1 MEGDALQASNIQKR
15 QPEVKD
21 VSQTPIE
28 RIKNFIKSPRV
39 FAPILAYLILLGP
52 TLYLYSGSP
61 PETEVQVYKGA
72 WCAFISPNLLVGL
85 KDIGVNTVQIGG
97 ASKAFEMPDVKE
109 LVVANIQT
117 AHRNG
122 LKVFL
127 TLSGSVSGSK
137 TKEKITLEALNSRI
151 IEYAKIAER
160 YKVEF
165 FAPLNEPEFTSKYPL
180 EENKDPEK
188 WMREVLPQIREA
200 YPEFAGGYPLVE
212 DIDPEEWVQDIL
224 PRIREVNLGLAR
236 KYPLVEDIDPEEWV
250 QNILPQIIKVYPE
263 FVEKYLPVEDEEI
276 DPEKWV
282 QDILP
287 QIREAYPDFTDK
299 YSRYPFVKNIDP
311 EKWAQDILPKV
322 KEVYHGE
329 LIWRAGELYRS
340 TDYSGYDYIGFTASP
355 VGMAF
360 EDYPEFIDGMLDEA
374 LEIAERDDLKG
385 VMITEFFA
393 WEAVPGHSKEEVA
406 RAFETALERGENKA
420 VGFFPTFLEFTMSR
434 KVMEMI
440 SRWYKEIL

>member
-1 MEGDALQASNIQKR
+1 MEGDASQAPNIQKR
-15 QPEVKD
+15 QLEVKD
-21 VSQTPIE
+21 GPRTPIE

-97 ASKAFEMPDVKE
+97 ASKSFEMPDVKE
-109 LVVANIQT
+109 LIIANIQT

-160 YKVEF
+160 YEVEF

-188 WMREVLPQIREA
+188 WMREVLPQIKEA

-212 DIDPEEWVQDIL
+212 DIDPE
-224 PRIREVNLGLAR
+224 
-236 KYPLVEDIDPEEWV
+236 
-250 QNILPQIIKVYPE
+250 
-263 FVEKYLPVEDEEI
+263 
-276 DPEKWV
+276 KWV

-287 QIREAYPDFTDK
+287 QIKEAYPDFGDK
-299 YSRYPFVKNIDP
+299 YPRYPFVKNIDP

-329 LIWRAGELYRS
+329 LIWRADELYRS

-360 EDYPEFIDGMLDEA
+360 EDYPEFIDGALDEA
-374 LEIAERDDLKG
+374 LEIAERDNCKG

-393 WEAVPGHSKEEVA
+393 WEGKPGHSKEETA
-406 RAFETALERGENKA
+406 RAFETAFERGENKA

-434 KVMEMI
+434 KAIGVI
-440 SRWYKEIL
+440 SKWYKEIL

>member
-1 MEGDALQASNIQKR
+1 
-15 QPEVKD
+15 
-21 VSQTPIE
+21 
-28 RIKNFIKSPRV
+28 
-39 FAPILAYLILLGP
+39 
-52 TLYLYSGSP
+52 
-61 PETEVQVYKGA
+61 
-72 WCAFISPNLLVGL
+72 LVGL

-97 ASKAFEMPDVKE
+97 ASKSFEMPDVKE

-188 WMREVLPQIREA
+188 WVREVLPQIREA
-200 YPEFAGGYPLVE
+200 YPEFAGGYPLV
-212 DIDPEEWVQDIL
+212 
-224 PRIREVNLGLAR
+224 
-236 KYPLVEDIDPEEWV
+236 
-250 QNILPQIIKVYPE
+250 
-263 FVEKYLPVEDEEI
+263 EEI

-322 KEVYHGE
+322 KEIYHGE
-329 LIWRAGELYRS
+329 VIWRADELYRS